1 MTGTW
6 GRRLFRAAAIV
17 LVLLGAA
24 HSLSFFNPPVP
35 QNDTERQ
42 LFNLADNYKF
52 NLMGSPRS
60 MSDLMRGF
68 SISFMLA
75 AFVVGAINLALW
87 SESHRALKRAAF
99 ITTTWLAV
107 MTAVSLAAT
116 PLPRLCRLALNSE
129 LSTLNISHCRFAP
142 RRPTS

>member
-6 GRRLFRAAAIV
+6 GRRLFRTGAIV
-17 LVLLGAA
+17 LILLGAV
-24 HSLSFFNPPVP
+24 HSLSFFNPLVP

-42 LFNLADNYKF
+42 LFSLADNYKF
-52 NLMGSPRS
+52 DLMGSPRS

-87 SESHRALKRAAF
+87 SDPNRTLKRVALV
-99 ITTTWLAV
+99 TTIWLAV
-107 MTAVSLAAT
+107 MTAVSLRYFFVIPTTFLVFDLIIFLAAW
-116 PLPRLCRLALNSE
+116 LALP
-129 LSTLNISHCRFAP
+129 STA
-142 RRPTS
+142 TS